1 MARDGRPGAPR
12 GGLRQ
17 PRRTTA
23 QLRVN
28 AARVV
33 GGLNPNAAVND
44 VILEAAKAEVRYRNG
59 VTLPA
64 NAERLLADARR
75 EGARHST
82 DLARNLASANID
94 RPKGAAARHIVAHGD
109 SRAFPSQELLFGWG
123 IAINDVDN
131 GVYLP
136 RFKKSIVTGMP
147 DAIKHSVLHTGL
159 YHLEVYARLVD
170 IDQGAEHSQAGREA
184 LRGIKTQLLDGTF
197 PYRSG
202 DGA

>member
-1 MARDGRPGAPR
+1 MAP
-12 GGLRQ
+12 
-17 PRRTTA
+17 
-23 QLRVN
+23 
-28 AARVV
+28 
-33 GGLNPNAAVND
+33 
-44 VILEAAKAEVRYRNG
+44 I
-59 VTLPA
+59 
-64 NAERLLADARR
+64 
-75 EGARHST
+75 
-82 DLARNLASANID
+82 
-94 RPKGAAARHIVAHGD
+94 
-109 SRAFPSQELLFGWG
+109 
-123 IAINDVDN
+123 
-131 GVYLP
+131 LP